1 MLFHSSQI
9 PYISFLK
16 NHVSSIFPFSLS
28 LILKSNLM
36 LMKSWNYRTSLC
48 SKENRFFFVPKLLFY
63 TFDIYLIIYTVL
75 HSMCSVYADQFSSVL
90 LNDKSTNIVL
100 LHKSFILFASIQ
112 SINIVYFNLEA
123 FCCFF

>member
-1 MLFHSSQI
+1 MHEIFLKKFSQKSFFDFLSVCSQYYMLMYYTMLFHSSQI

-63 TFDIYLIIYTVL
+63 TFDIYLIIYTAQQYYILCVQY
-75 HSMCSVYADQFSSVL
+75 MQ
-90 LNDKSTNIVL
+90 TNF
-100 LHKSFILFASIQ
+100 HQ
-112 SINIVYFNLEA
+112 YY
-123 FCCFF
+123 